1 MARLTRADKA
11 WLVRTFGPRAVVEP
25 DAKTQSRPECLSLP
39 RLFKI
44 LMGNTVLQP
53 VVYPENEAEVL
64 ELARWAA
71 RGKIALFPRGGGSS
85 RSGASVPAD
94 MGCII
99 DFSRM
104 RRLLAVDSETQTA
117 TVEPGI
123 NWGSLERELSL
134 KGLALRLIPA
144 RGPLS
149 TAGGSV
155 AQASYGEGSWEFG
168 GMADAVVRVRLA
180 LPGGS
185 VKELSGENLELVC
198 GAEGTTGLITE
209 ITLRARRFEIM
220 EHAAAAFPEAG
231 LLGTFFSACLSRRLP
246 LWSAG
251 FMNSEAL
258 AFRGAT
264 CRPEED
270 AGPADRPRLN
280 HAGSPAFAA
289 VLSFRR
295 EDGPSVKAAVREL
308 AAVSGGVGLDE
319 IPGPWRIPFSG
330 RIDLKKLRLAP
341 IPVAIAVPLEK
352 TGDVLNALE
361 SRISRLIIDR
371 GFIVRRGKGGKPET
385 AVFGQAFSARC
396 VLSHHLAFGLVLTAV
411 KIAEGQGGRALE
423 SGLLFTHRI
432 DRILGKDRV
441 SRMRDFKWDVDPGG
455 ILNPG
460 KVFEESLVS
469 RGLSQLGPG
478 EIPIR
483 MLGNTAVRRAAAR
496 IAGSRVNGDPS

>member
-1 MARLTRADKA
+1 
-11 WLVRTFGPRAVVEP
+11 
-25 DAKTQSRPECLSLP
+25 
-39 RLFKI
+39 
-44 LMGNTVLQP
+44 MGNTVSQP

-94 MGCII
+94 MGIII

-104 RRLLAVDSETQTA
+104 RRILAVDSEKQTV

-123 NWGSLERELSL
+123 NWGDLERELSL

-144 RGPLS
+144 RGLLS

-168 GMADAVVRVRLA
+168 GMADTVVRVRLA

-185 VKELSGENLELVC
+185 VKELSGESLELVC
-198 GAEGTTGLITE
+198 GAEGTTGLITK

-220 EHAAAAFPEAG
+220 EHAAAVFPEAG
-231 LLGTFFSACLSRRLP
+231 LLGTFFSACLARRLP

-258 AFRGAT
+258 AFQRAA
-264 CRPEED
+264 CRPTEEGGR
-270 AGPADRPRLN
+270 AGKPPRLN
-280 HAGSPAFAA
+280 AGSPAFTTI
-289 VLSFRR
+289 LSFRLS
-295 EDGPSVKAAVREL
+295 DGPVVKAAVREL
-308 AAVSGGVGLDE
+308 AAVSGGVCLDE
-319 IPGPWRIPFSG
+319 FPGEWKIPFSG
-330 RIDLKKLRLAP
+330 RVDLKKLRLAP
-341 IPVAIAVPLEK
+341 IPVAVAVPLEK
-352 TGDVLNALE
+352 TGEVLNALE
-361 SRISRLIIDR
+361 RQISRLIIHR
-371 GFIVRRGKGGKPET
+371 GVIVRGGKDGRPET
-385 AVFGQAFSARC
+385 AVFGQAFSDRC
-396 VLSHHLAFGLVLTAV
+396 AFSRHLAFGLVLTAV
-411 KIAEGQGGRALE
+411 KVAEKQGGRALE

-432 DRILGKDRV
+432 GRILGEDRV
-441 SRMRDFKWDVDPGG
+441 SRMRDFKWNVDPGG

-483 MLGNTAVRRAAAR
+483 MFGNVAVRRAMAR
-496 IAGSRVNGDPS
+496 VTGSRAAGDPS